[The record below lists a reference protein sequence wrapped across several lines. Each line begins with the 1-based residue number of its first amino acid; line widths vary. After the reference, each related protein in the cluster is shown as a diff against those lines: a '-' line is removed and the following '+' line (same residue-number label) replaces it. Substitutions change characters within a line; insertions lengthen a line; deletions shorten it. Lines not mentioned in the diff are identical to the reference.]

1 MRMKQQ
7 VVLVLFLFA
16 AFLFLAPERSKG
28 AAGSTDEKVEQLVA
42 EAEEFL
48 EQFRVQAGLEALDEA
63 IQLSPTSSALH
74 KKRGDVLMILRRNR
88 EALAAYRQ
96 AVVLDPD
103 RVEGY
108 WALGALLDRMSVD
121 PEERL
126 MPLIHIARVDSGN
139 PLAQL
144 RVGRKL
150 REMDRF
156 EDSLESFRRA
166 VELEPNHLVYR
177 LLLGRALFDV
187 LDYRAARQE
196 VEWVLSHASPG
207 SSEWVAAWNLTQ
219 TVEGGTMD
227 RGARSDF
234 FETTKR
240 AYGKEG
246 KDYKAWAMARGQ
258 SWQLMNAGKYAEA
271 EAVLH
276 KVLELDPDD
285 DLARYNLGLTLMEL
299 GRYES
304 ARVWLKESFRESK
317 HPHFYPNAV
326 FQIGRA
332 LAKLGRWEEAV
343 SNYER
348 VLEIEDWKDRDFY
361 SLNFPDLTKVRAA
374 LETARQHVPNPTLL
388 SRSGRR
394 PTPPSH
400 TDDFSEGSNPS
411 LPNLTSPQ
419 SFTGESKTPARVV
432 PLDVNVVRGW
442 FRILIT
448 AKAVVRDDLQ
458 AGFHDYMPLCPGDTF
473 PPHQPEIYLIFGM
486 TTPPT
491 GDVKVTSHWIAEQ
504 VDQLPP
510 NTVVGTD
517 VVLMGLNEA
526 TGYFYLERPEGGWP
540 VGTYRIDLFAGD
552 EVSAYTYIA
561 DVRFRIVSS
570 PH

>member
-28 AAGSTDEKVEQLVA
+28 AAGSTDEKVQQLVA

-74 KKRGDVLMILRRNR
+74 KKRGDALMILRRNR

-126 MPLIHIARVDSGN
+126 MPLIHIARVDSDN

-166 VELEPNHLVYR
+166 VELEPHHLVYR

-196 VEWVLSHASPG
+196 VEWILSHASPG
-207 SSEWVAAWNLTQ
+207 SSEWVAALNLTQ

-240 AYGKEG
+240 TYGKEG

-304 ARVWLKESFRESK
+304 ALVWLKESFRESI

-343 SNYER
+343 SKYER
-348 VLEIEDWKDRDFY
+348 VLEIEDWEDQDFY

-374 LETARQHVPNPTLL
+374 LETARQHVPHPTLL

-394 PTPPSH
+394 PTPPSQ
-400 TDDFSEGSNPS
+400 TDDFSEGSHPS
-411 LPNLTSPQ
+411 LPHLTSPQ
-419 SFTGESKTPARVV
+419 PLTGESKTPARVV

-442 FRILIT
+442 FHILIT

-458 AGFHDYMPLCPGDTF
+458 AGFHDYIPLYPGDTF
-473 PPHQPEIYLIFGM
+473 PTHQPEIYLIFGM